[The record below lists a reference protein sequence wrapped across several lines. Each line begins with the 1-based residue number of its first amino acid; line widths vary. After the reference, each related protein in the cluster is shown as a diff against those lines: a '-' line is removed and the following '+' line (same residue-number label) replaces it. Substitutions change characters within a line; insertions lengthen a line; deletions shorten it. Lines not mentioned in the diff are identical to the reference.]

1 MQGISVDAN
10 EYLNLIVDLWSFYGV
25 EEKALLER
33 SYVDYLEGCD
43 SVVIKGRLRV
53 NVSVWEGIGASQ
65 FILSVIRVGYKIPY

>member
-1 MQGISVDAN
+1 M
-10 EYLNLIVDLWSFYGV
+10 IVDLWSFHGV

-33 SYVDYLEGCD
+33 SYADYLEGCD
-43 SVVIKGRLRV
+43 SVVIKGRLTV